1 MNGTPEHGGKEPG
14 LAGGLGWILLLV
26 ICCAGVP
33 LLLTAGGAGL
43 LAGLLTDT
51 WLAILGGLALTVL
64 GTVLLW
70 RRWKR
75 QGKTREST
83 PKRSVW
89 TL

>member
-14 LAGGLGWILLLV
+14 LAGGLGWILLLL

-64 GTVLLW
+64 GAVLLW
-70 RRWKR
+70 RRWQR
-75 QGKTREST
+75 
-83 PKRSVW
+83 
-89 TL
+89 